1 MSIPR
6 RWLSH
11 LLGLAAWL
19 FCAVLVGLWLG
30 SVSWA
35 LAGGLAIYVV
45 YTLRNLYMLDRVI
58 FGAGRL
64 PLFNTRGLWA
74 ELVARTDRT
83 RARSRSRKRR
93 YNRLLREVRES
104 TAAISDAGII
114 LNADFEII
122 WFNPA
127 ATRLLGLDP
136 ARDIGNR
143 IENLIRHPEFSA
155 YLATPESSSIIVPS
169 PREPDGTLHV

>member
-1 MSIPR
+1 MRIPR
-6 RWLSH
+6 RWWSH
-11 LLGLAAWL
+11 FFGLAVWL
-19 FCAVLVGLWLG
+19 GCSVLDGLWLG
-30 SVSWA
+30 SVSWG
-35 LAGGLAIYVV
+35 LVGGLALYIA

-64 PLFNTRGLWA
+64 PLFDTRGLWA
-74 ELVARTDRT
+74 ELVARIDRT
-83 RARSRSRKRR
+83 KARSRSRKRR

-114 LNADFEII
+114 LNADFEIL

-143 IENLIRHPEFSA
+143 IENLIRHPDFIA
-155 YLATPESSSIIVPS
+155 YLATPESSSITVPS
-169 PREPDGTLHV
+169 PVAYGP